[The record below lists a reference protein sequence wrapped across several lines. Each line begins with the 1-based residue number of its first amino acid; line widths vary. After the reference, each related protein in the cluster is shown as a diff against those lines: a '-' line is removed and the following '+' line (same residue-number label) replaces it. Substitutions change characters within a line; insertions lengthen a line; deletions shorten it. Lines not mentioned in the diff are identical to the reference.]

1 MVPLSRWF
9 KPPNEVF
16 VNINKISVFDKIDRK
31 DYDDMSESGFAGVK
45 EFCAGDFIF
54 RAGDPVCETGVVL
67 EGSVNIESVD
77 ISGNTTI
84 INNISAG
91 QAFAE
96 AYALCGTPLLGD
108 VVAAVDSKILFLDMC
123 KLLSSRNSSKKWY
136 VTFLFNLLAVSA
148 EKNLALSERIICSA
162 SKNARARVTSYL
174 NFVSFKCNCK
184 EFDIPFNRQQMAD
197 YLNLDRSALSKELG
211 RMRKDG
217 LISFRKNHFRIEGF

>member
-1 MVPLSRWF
+1 M
-9 KPPNEVF
+9 
-16 VNINKISVFDKIDRK
+16 NINKISVFDKIDRK

-123 KLLSSRNSSKKWY
+123 KLLSSRNSSKNG
-136 VTFLFNLLAVSA
+136 T
-148 EKNLALSERIICSA
+148 
-162 SKNARARVTSYL
+162 
-174 NFVSFKCNCK
+174 
-184 EFDIPFNRQQMAD
+184 
-197 YLNLDRSALSKELG
+197 
-211 RMRKDG
+211 
-217 LISFRKNHFRIEGF
+217 